1 MPYATIWIEESPQK
15 TFIMKTSSWRD
26 GKEDILDK
34 VPTYTRKKTVRET
47 DMEFLADVKKRI
59 AASGKERKT
68 ILADG
73 MLIETTDAEKWERY
87 GKVRDRH

>member
-1 MPYATIWIEESPQK
+1 MRKAHKK

-73 MLIETTDAEKWERY
+73 MLIETTDAEKWERRGY